1 MKKIFK
7 IILLIILFIN
17 ISYINVSATNEEVNK
32 LRLTVTNAD
41 EDYQIY
47 ILLPKKYIMY
57 AINYDGLNIE
67 YDKANTLI
75 YNNIPSISV
84 DINDIQKDTYIDE
97 ENRIEYV
104 QILLDDLGGE
114 EYYFEIIKEYTDMD
128 MLYRIKST
136 SRDNLLHINNFS
148 LEDNSCDMEYNYK
161 ENTITTDIHKDIKI
175 KFDFEWWQI
184 LAIVILTIF
193 IIYLYKRRNK

>member
-1 MKKIFK
+1 MKKILK

-17 ISYINVSATNEEVNK
+17 IFYINVIATSEEVNR

-148 LEDNSCDMEYNYK
+148 LENNSCDMEYNYK
-161 ENTITTDIHKDIKI
+161 ENTITADIHKDIKI

-184 LAIVILTIF
+184 VAIVVLIIF

>member
-17 ISYINVSATNEEVNK
+17 ISYINVIATSEEVNR

-148 LEDNSCDMEYNYK
+148 LENNSCDMEYNYK
-161 ENTITTDIHKDIKI
+161 ENTITADIHKDIKI

-184 LAIVILTIF
+184 VAIVVLIIF